1 MIEKQHTCHGEDK
14 PEDYIVWYKNL
25 HWEFDFNYGYSVIIE
40 YCPFCGEK
48 LDE

>member
-14 PEDYIVWYKNL
+14 PEDYIVWYKN